1 MNIELSDELWSK
13 VVQSAE
19 KLQCGSPQHYVE
31 RIIEREVGGA
41 PADQSEGE
49 VVRKMEE
56 LGYLDYGLDI

>member
-1 MNIELSDELWSK
+1 MNIEINDELWSR

-19 KLQCGSPQHYVE
+19 KLQYGSPQHFIE
-31 RIIEREVGGA
+31 QAIEREVGAGQA
-41 PADQSEGE
+41 TGFDAD